1 MSESLERRAIP
12 QFLITADGDIHG
24 EDTPANRELVRRI
37 YACVNACEGIST
49 EELERGLI
57 ADMRRV
63 IGQVAP
69 LLAEKK
75 ADLEQR
81 VQSRRCGERKAG

>member
-1 MSESLERRAIP
+1 MSELPHGHQVPR
-12 QFLITADGDIHG
+12 FFITAAGDIHG
-24 EDTPANRELVRRI
+24 EDTPSNRDLVRRI

-57 ADMRRV
+57 QDMRRV

-75 ADLEQR
+75 ADLE
-81 VQSRRCGERKAG
+81 RRLHGRA